1 MGRMKSDAPAAMD
14 DSEVLRT
21 PRATGGGDPLMTRIC
36 SEYLDMPGLWLTLP
50 QAARLFGLE
59 RTACEALLTRLVQ
72 VRFLRR
78 TPAGFY
84 GLLDRSTASQ
94 FEIYVS

>member
-1 MGRMKSDAPAAMD
+1 MTLDAPVMKDESLDRSDEARLQSD
-14 DSEVLRT
+14 GQL
-21 PRATGGGDPLMTRIC
+21 LTRIC
-36 SEYLDMPGLWLTLP
+36 SEYLDMPGLYLTAP
-50 QAARLFGLE
+50 QAARLFGVE
-59 RTACEALLTRLVQ
+59 RTTCEALLTRLVQ

>member
-1 MGRMKSDAPAAMD
+1 MKPDVAAMTD
-14 DSEVLRT
+14 ELLE
-21 PRATGGGDPLMTRIC
+21 RAEDGRPKNNDPLLLRIC
-36 SEYLDMPGLWLTLP
+36 SEFLDMPGLYLTAP
-50 QAARLFGLE
+50 QAARLFGVE
-59 RTACEALLTRLVQ
+59 PTACEALLAKLVQ

-78 TPAGFY
+78 TPTGFY